1 MLCQRRDLKVC
12 ILSWTNPEV
21 NVICGDKC
29 WAACIALRNRNGY
42 DSDCNTVRPETGRRI
57 PSEPRRDDVTLRVTQ
72 LCGRM

>member
-29 WAACIALRNRNGY
+29 WAACIALRIEMVTTRTATQ
-42 DSDCNTVRPETGRRI
+42 SD
-57 PSEPRRDDVTLRVTQ
+57 PRQDGEFRVSPAVT
-72 LCGRM
+72 M